1 KSQSRAGRNICVTEM
16 PPRFINPICDM
27 ETPEGTTIMFECSL
41 MGIPSPIV
49 SWFKGDKKIPHNN
62 KKYLH
67 SSDGDNH
74 FLKICKV
81 GPQDSGVYTCRAIN
95 VVGETL
101 CRASLIVLNAKA
113 FSGKTRGREL
123 TAVSLGSAKVQ
134 PQKFDL
140 MVAGGGAADPRG
152 GGEGLCG
159 SYSSSSGLSRSCQ
172 AAPCGRL
179 YLLSGGESGP
189 HRTALRSH

>member
-1 KSQSRAGRNICVTEM
+1 MYLQLLSGDRRQKAVKGVRGHAGSGNSDVLSDDGTSQTIRHKFTFSFDVAGEAPCM

-27 ETPEGTTIMFECSL
+27 ETPEGTTVMFECSL

-49 SWFKGDKKIPHNN
+49 SWFKGDKKIPHSN

-81 GPQDSGVYTCRAIN
+81 TTLDSGVYTCRAIN

-101 CRASLIVLNAKA
+101 CRAALVVLNAKA
-113 FSGKTRGREL
+113 FSGKTRGRDTDENV
-123 TAVSLGSAKVQ
+123 TVVTHHFTST
-134 PQKFDL
+134 P
-140 MVAGGGAADPRG
+140 
-152 GGEGLCG
+152 
-159 SYSSSSGLSRSCQ
+159 Y
-172 AAPCGRL
+172 
-179 YLLSGGESGP
+179 
-189 HRTALRSH
+189 

>member
-1 KSQSRAGRNICVTEM
+1 THPSPPRPSTHPPPTLPEGAVDFVTQENDDLKIAFEVTEM

-27 ETPEGTTIMFECSL
+27 ETPESTTVMFECSL

-49 SWFKGDKKIPHNN
+49 SWFKGDKKIPLDN

-81 GPQDSGVYTCRAIN
+81 TPHDSGVYTCRAIN

-101 CRASLIVLNAKA
+101 CRASLLVLNAKD
-113 FSGKTRGREL
+113 FSGKARGREL
-123 TAVSLGSAKVQ
+123 TAVSLDDERSCYV
-134 PQKFDL
+134 
-140 MVAGGGAADPRG
+140 GG
-152 GGEGLCG
+152 
-159 SYSSSSGLSRSCQ
+159 SGLQ
-172 AAPCGRL
+172 
-179 YLLSGGESGP
+179 YLCFSV
-189 HRTALRSH
+189 